1 MMRRSA
7 LEELA
12 ARGIDADAATH
23 LPAMSSLG
31 YREIGT
37 VVRGQITLDEAL
49 TRIKHETR
57 RFMRAGYVVPLQE
70 SIWNHHAPLRS
81 WQ

>member
-1 MMRRSA
+1 MNCRLVTRRSA

-12 ARGIDADAATH
+12 ARGINAAMR

-31 YREIGT
+31 YREISA

-49 TRIKHETR
+49 TRIKHETC
-57 RFMRAGYVVPLQE
+57 RFIRAQDAWFRK
-70 SIWNHHAPLRS
+70 IN
-81 WQ
+81 QF

>member
-1 MMRRSA
+1 MRRSA

-12 ARGIDADAATH
+12 AHEIDADAAMR

-31 YREIGT
+31 YREISE
-37 VVRGQITLDEAL
+37 VVRGLTTLDEAL

-57 RFMRAGYVVPLQE
+57 RFIRAQDTWFRKIE
-70 SIWNHHAPLRS
+70 RF
-81 WQ
+81 